1 LAVAPVLALRH
12 ADLEAAAL
20 PGRLI
25 RRKRV
30 PADPPVSVAIAA
42 LVSPPEKASVYPV
55 KADPLAG

>member
-1 LAVAPVLALRH
+1 LLRH

-20 PGRLI
+20 PCRLI
-25 RRKRV
+25 LRKRV
-30 PADPPVSVAIAA
+30 PADRPVSVAIAA